1 MAKGACQSQFRLR
14 LQPECASREILGQP
28 WPNGKGLKA
37 TGLAFCPL
45 ETQVDAERRVGV
57 HEVSTRPHASVLA
70 SVAMSISAKTKTVA
84 ILGHPVGHSLSPAMH
99 NAAFEALGLD
109 FVYVAHDV
117 APEQLAAAMVGIRA
131 LGYRGLSVTI
141 PHKVAA
147 MSLVD
152 ELDPIARSIGCIN
165 TVINDAGKLTG
176 YNSDG
181 MGALGALRAANA
193 DPEGEEVLL
202 LGSGGA
208 ARAIAMT
215 LALEA
220 PPKRLTVLGIDAEE
234 LSRLVAD
241 LRRLDRT
248 EIEAAALCPDSL
260 AERLPKARLLLQTTP
275 LGMAPLLD
283 RSPVPA
289 ELLHRDLVVF
299 DAVYTPR
306 QTRFIRDAALKG
318 ATTVLGLEMFL
329 GQALVQFQLF
339 TGQKPPTAVMRAVV
353 ESRLS
358 Q

>member
-1 MAKGACQSQFRLR
+1 
-14 LQPECASREILGQP
+14 
-28 WPNGKGLKA
+28 
-37 TGLAFCPL
+37 
-45 ETQVDAERRVGV
+45 
-57 HEVSTRPHASVLA
+57 
-70 SVAMSISAKTKTVA
+70 MSISAKTRTLA
-84 ILGHPVGHSLSPAMH
+84 IFGHPVGHSLSPAMH

-117 APEQLAAAMVGIRA
+117 APEHLPAAMSGIRA

-147 MSLVD
+147 MNLVD

-165 TVINDAGKLTG
+165 TVINDGGKLVG

-181 MGALGALRAANA
+181 MGALGALRSAHA
-193 DPEGEEVLL
+193 DPTGEEVLL

-220 PPKRLTVLGIDAEE
+220 PPKRLTIMGIDARE
-234 LSRLVAD
+234 LEQLATD
-241 LRRLDRT
+241 LRALGRMP
-248 EIEAAALCPDSL
+248 IETTALSPENLETC
-260 AERLPKARLLLQTTP
+260 LPKVRLLLQTTP

-306 QTRFIRDAALKG
+306 QTRFLREAARKG
-318 ATTVLGLEMFL
+318 ATTVLGVEMFL
-329 GQALVQFQLF
+329 GQALVQFRLF
-339 TGQKPPTAVMRAVV
+339 TGHEPPTDVMRAVV
-353 ESRLS
+353 ESRLA